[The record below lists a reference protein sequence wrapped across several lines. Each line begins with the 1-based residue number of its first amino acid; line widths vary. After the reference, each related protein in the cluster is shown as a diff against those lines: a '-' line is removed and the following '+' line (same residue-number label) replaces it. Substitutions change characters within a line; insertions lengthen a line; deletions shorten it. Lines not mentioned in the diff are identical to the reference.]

1 MGRPGSLAPCPIAL
15 DHGPGTTAAMGRQSE
30 EPAGPLMWVTGR
42 LVARL
47 TRCGRSIAIQ
57 RDRSQ
62 RPGHTGPW
70 PCSCWAAGSRR
81 AGPGRHGGVDPGC
94 SPARLVSGLSRIAV
108 WEGIGPGPVRRRQAF
123 SGRGS
128 ADRGPGPR
136 WRRLRVPTVHPMASV
151 GIRGQH
157 QTRTRWNVRS
167 GMAAIPRQEKLPGD
181 PWKTPPPMKALA
193 GRSSLQPPD
202 PAHPVRAA
210 AASSGLGLASS
221 RGGRVVVHRCSGS
234 VRAAQVLGV
243 AA

>member
-128 ADRGPGPR
+128 ADRGPGPKVEEASGADR
-136 WRRLRVPTVHPMASV
+136 PSHGLGRHPGPTPDTNAVERTLRHGSNPKAGEAPGGSLEDTTAHESV
-151 GIRGQH
+151 GRPLIVTAARSQ
-157 QTRTRWNVRS
+157 RTR
-167 GMAAIPRQEKLPGD
+167 
-181 PWKTPPPMKALA
+181 
-193 GRSSLQPPD
+193 
-202 PAHPVRAA
+202 
-210 AASSGLGLASS
+210 
-221 RGGRVVVHRCSGS
+221 
-234 VRAAQVLGV
+234 
-243 AA
+243 